1 MGSEEGIS
9 RDAIIGI
16 VGAVVLISAMGGV
29 FFYERAQFDAYEVSW
44 SAMEVDSSTQT
55 ATLTEGASESW
66 TFAAETGQMVEATVD
81 ASWDGDATV
90 SVSIEGSGE
99 DLTGSEQASSSP
111 LDTDIVVQDGPSIS
125 SVTARSEEDATAQLN
140 DAVDWR
146 DASGDWTVTVTLE
159 EAPEDL
165 PGVEPAERSIE
176 VTFAYTE
183 WVSTLS
189 VA

>member
-29 FFYERAQFDAYEVSW
+29 FLYERSQFDAYEVSW
-44 SAMEVDSSTQT
+44 AATEVDSSTQT
-55 ATLTEGASESW
+55 ATLTEGVSESW
-66 TFAAETGQMVEATVD
+66 TFTAENRKMAEAMVG
-81 ASWDGDATV
+81 ASWGGEATV
-90 SVSIEGSGE
+90 SVNVEGPGE
-99 DLTGSEQASSSP
+99 GLIGSQQASSSP
-111 LDTDIVVQDGPSIS
+111 LDIDISVQDAPSIS

-140 DAVDWR
+140 GTVDWR

-176 VTFAYTE
+176 VAFAYTE
-183 WVSTLS
+183 WVPTLS